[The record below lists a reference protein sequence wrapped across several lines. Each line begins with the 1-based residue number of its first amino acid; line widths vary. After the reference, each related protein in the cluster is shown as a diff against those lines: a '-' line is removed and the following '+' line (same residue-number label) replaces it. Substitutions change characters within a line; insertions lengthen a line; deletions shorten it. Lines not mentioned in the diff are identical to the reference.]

1 MSLRS
6 ILILSSHLRQG
17 FPSVISLQFS
27 APKPFMFLLPPMRAT
42 SIAHIIYPP
51 RFDHHNKRRGV
62 KIIKPF
68 TVWFSPASYYFLLLR
83 STYSPHR
90 LVVIIQNKKYNYSF
104 VYFNLKRFWK
114 AVGRLR

>member
-1 MSLRS
+1 
-6 ILILSSHLRQG
+6 
-17 FPSVISLQFS
+17 
-27 APKPFMFLLPPMRAT
+27 MFLLPPMRAT